1 MCFYLISCLGRQ
13 KVFLHFARWWKPY
26 ISTIYDATFS
36 RKGAFDARII
46 SYNFKGVIILLP
58 ELSNGLATYAIA
70 SSIALLVALLYNY
83 FRLDKLD
90 LSFKEFIT
98 TGVSCAFFAVILA
111 KVTFTIGYIPVVGF
125 SLHNLLYYTLNGG
138 IVFYG
143 GLIGVIIGLLVM
155 SHILHKNSAYLLDE
169 ISISFPLFH
178 SIARIGCLLG
188 GCCYG
193 IPWAWGVRMVE
204 SPDIIRFPVQI
215 AESICN
221 LGIFVLL
228 TIRAKKMG
236 NRTGS
241 FRLYMGLYAI
251 CRFILEFFRG
261 DPDRGVWSLGLSTSQ
276 LIALSILIIIG
287 IRIMMKRKQFMKK
300 QPY

>member
-1 MCFYLISCLGRQ
+1 M
-13 KVFLHFARWWKPY
+13 
-26 ISTIYDATFS
+26 
-36 RKGAFDARII
+36 
-46 SYNFKGVIILLP
+46 LP
-58 ELSNGLATYAIA
+58 ELSNGLSTYAIA
-70 SSIALLVALLYNY
+70 ASVALLVALLYNY

-90 LSFKEFIT
+90 LSFKEFLII
-98 TGVSCAFFAVILA
+98 GILCAFFAVAFA
-111 KVTFTIGYIPVVGF
+111 KNTFTIGYIPVVGF

-143 GLIGVIIGLLVM
+143 GLIGVIIGLLTM
-155 SHILHKNSAYLLDE
+155 SHILHKNSAFLLDE

-193 IPWAWGVRMVE
+193 IPWTWGVRMVE

-228 TIRAKKMG
+228 TIRAKKKG
-236 NRTGS
+236 ERTGS
-241 FRLYMGLYAI
+241 FFLYMGLYAI
-251 CRFILEFFRG
+251 CRFILEFYRG

-276 LIALSILIIIG
+276 FISLYILIVIG
-287 IRIMMKRKQFMKK
+287 IRSMMKRKHIM
-300 QPY
+300 